1 MPRCVGS
8 ALLHYNAAMGNQQN
22 IRIFQTADHECGYW
36 RDRLARDLV
45 LDPEDARLPS
55 MYGQALMLG
64 FRRSGSHIYRPNCI
78 GCSACVPV
86 RVPSLSFEP
95 NRNQRRCLQRNTDLH
110 ISVSPAHRNDEV
122 FDLYQRYLN
131 YRHAGAGMDDPETE
145 DFDNFLICQW
155 SPTVFIEIRDDTK
168 LLAVAV
174 TDVLPDSLSAVY
186 TFFDPEHAS
195 RSLGTFAI
203 LQQIEQVKLHK
214 KDFLY
219 LGFWLDK
226 HKKMDYKRNFKPL
239 EFLQGK
245 NWRPFLE

>member
-1 MPRCVGS
+1 MPYTG
-8 ALLHYNAAMGNQQN
+8 AMGNQQN

-45 LDPEDARLPS
+45 LDPDDARLPS

-86 RVPSLSFEP
+86 RVVSNRFQP
-95 NRNQRRCLQRNTDLH
+95 NRNQRRCLQRNADLQV
-110 ISVSPAHRNDEV
+110 SVTPAHRSDEV

-131 YRHAGAGMDDPETE
+131 FRHAGAGMDDPETE

-155 SPTVFIEIRDDTK
+155 SPTVFMEIRDGSK

-186 TFFDPEHAS
+186 TFFDPDYAT
-195 RSLGTFAI
+195 RSLGTFSI
-203 LQQIEQVKLHK
+203 LQQIEQARLHQK
-214 KDFLY
+214 NYLY
-219 LGFWLDK
+219 LGFWLDQ
-226 HKKMDYKRNFKPL
+226 HKKMDYKRNFQPL

-245 NWRPFLE
+245 NWRRFQENPT

>member
-1 MPRCVGS
+1 MGA
-8 ALLHYNAAMGNQQN
+8 ALLHYNRNMGNQQN

-86 RVPSLSFEP
+86 RVPSLEFQP
-95 NRNQRRCLQRNTDLH
+95 NRNQRRCFQRNADLQ
-110 ISVSPAHRNDEV
+110 ISVRPAHRNDEV

-131 YRHAGAGMDDPETE
+131 YRHAGAGMDEPEAE

-155 SPTVFIEIRDDTK
+155 SPTVFLEIRDGEK

-186 TFFDPEHAS
+186 TFFDPDHAS
-195 RSLGTFAI
+195 RSLGTYAI
-203 LQQIEQVKLHK
+203 LKQIEQAKLYGK
-214 KDFLY
+214 QFLY

-226 HKKMDYKRNFKPL
+226 HRKMDYKRNFKPL

-245 NWRPFLE
+245 TWLPFTENE

>member
-1 MPRCVGS
+1 VS
-8 ALLHYNAAMGNQQN
+8 QQNN

-45 LDPEDARLPS
+45 LDPDDARLPA
-55 MYGQALMLG
+55 MYGHALMLG

-86 RVPSLSFEP
+86 RVPCNKFQP
-95 NRNQRRCLQRNTDLH
+95 NRNQRRCLQRNADLH
-110 ISVSPAHRNDEV
+110 ISITPAHRSDEV
-122 FDLYQRYLN
+122 FGLYERYLN
-131 YRHAGAGMDDPETE
+131 FRHAGAGMDEPEPV

-155 SPTVFIEIRDDTK
+155 SPTVFIEIREAEK

-174 TDVLPDSLSAVY
+174 TDVLADSFSAVY
-186 TFFDPEHAS
+186 TFFDPDYAA

-203 LQQIEQVKLHK
+203 LQQIEQAKLHNK
-214 KDFLY
+214 NFLY

-226 HKKMDYKRNFKPL
+226 HQKMDYKRNFQPL
-239 EFLQGK
+239 EFMQGK
-245 NWRPFLE
+245 QWRRFQENKQ

>member
-1 MPRCVGS
+1 MGA
-8 ALLHYNAAMGNQQN
+8 ALLHYNRAMGNQQN

-86 RVPSLSFEP
+86 RVPSLEFQP
-95 NRNQRRCLQRNTDLH
+95 NRNQRRCLLRNADLQ
-110 ISVSPAHRNDEV
+110 ISVRPAHRNDEV

-131 YRHAGAGMDDPETE
+131 YRHAGAGMDDPEAE

-155 SPTVFIEIRDDTK
+155 SPTVFLEIRDDTK

-174 TDVLPDSLSAVY
+174 PVFPPKQDTGVVLTLTLSRVGWLMVAVSELVQ
-186 TFFDPEHAS
+186 PAAS
-195 RSLGTFAI
+195 VT
-203 LQQIEQVKLHK
+203 VTV
-214 KDFLY
+214 
-219 LGFWLDK
+219 
-226 HKKMDYKRNFKPL
+226 
-239 EFLQGK
+239 
-245 NWRPFLE
+245 

>member
-95 NRNQRRCLQRNTDLH
+95 NRNQRRCLQRNADLH

-186 TFFDPEHAS
+186 TFFDPVHAS